1 MTVKQCQ
8 HDVISKI
15 RYKLPK
21 KKNSATS
28 SVQTTVDNPNNSQD
42 HIKQFLSGIVCKLKQ
57 NQKIKQI

>member
-1 MTVKQCQ
+1 MTVKPYYCNTM
-8 HDVISKI
+8 SKI